1 MVWPEVALNWLF
13 PYPLCVSVLGV
24 PSLCLFVALPSQTD
38 LGATPPC
45 AGDRAVSE
53 GDQVRCHPGRVGG
66 DHGGLGDSASHE
78 ELPQKRRV
86 QTVGSREAP
95 NLHTSIYIPCWLLA
109 CTLYLE
115 RRILSVPDPRHSK
128 GCGADARA
136 CVAAHQVESGR
147 RGTGTRCVPAT
158 PRAGKIASWAACWL
172 RSAAQRPSVTV
183 QAQSLPCRGF

>member
-95 NLHTSIYIPCWLLA
+95 NLHTSIYIPCWQPRGTHRAAQAAVDARVAVRDGRGVSDL
-109 CTLYLE
+109 
-115 RRILSVPDPRHSK
+115 RRPRHHAHRH
-128 GCGADARA
+128 GAGVLSSPRSPPLSSDCSALWSDGPE
-136 CVAAHQVESGR
+136 VALN
-147 RGTGTRCVPAT
+147 
-158 PRAGKIASWAACWL
+158 WL
-172 RSAAQRPSVTV
+172 FSYAI
-183 QAQSLPCRGF
+183 